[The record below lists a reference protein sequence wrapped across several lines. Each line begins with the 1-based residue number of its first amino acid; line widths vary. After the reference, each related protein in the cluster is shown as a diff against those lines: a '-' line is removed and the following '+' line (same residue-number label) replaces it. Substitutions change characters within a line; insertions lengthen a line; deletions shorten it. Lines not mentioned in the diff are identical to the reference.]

1 MHYRWLSETKPAG
14 SWTSECRP
22 WGANSIQPY
31 SCSPPPSETAVVN
44 RFLVASSMKTHFLR
58 LLTYINGVRLSVG
71 VRLHTAAGVRMYIIM
86 CSVAAYSQKRC

>member
-1 MHYRWLSETKPAG
+1 MHYRRLSETKPAG

-22 WGANSIQPY
+22 WGGRIASSLTPVR
-31 SCSPPPSETAVVN
+31 PPSETAVVN
-44 RFLVASSMKTHFLR
+44 RFSVASSMKTHFLR

-86 CSVAAYSQKRC
+86 CSVAAYSQKCC